1 MDEEAAA
8 RLHRD
13 NEKLATEL
21 AEVRA
26 LSVHLTKTVKSLREE
41 RTTIEDELHATKSR
55 LSSKD
60 LLLQEALHGVT
71 NAHGVLRG
79 SNHTVQDLVKRLPLG
94 SEESPPASPRS
105 CTSPG
110 ASIDV
115 QQASATQDALS
126 ALSFEVTQASM
137 LSRQLVSIERVRQQ
151 PQSMQLRALEQRVQ
165 FLKSKLEQT
174 PKYEME
180 AVRLR
185 RVLNAKQKAEGVV
198 SVSSHADTE
207 SNSPEAP
214 KLSPRSSSP
223 PRELANVSCSP
234 PTVIRMPGCTVNNV
248 NPTKEPIRSFGVQC
262 NLIDAPGGFR
272 APDRWE
278 DSFNHEGRE
287 PSIDGREFRSSSP
300 TFEVMRSV
308 SAAVGSGGVRRAVSP
323 GRPSAGQ
330 ARRES
335 SVGATRRDS
344 SVGAAAARRENS
356 VGATT
361 ARRENSVGATT
372 GGRRDSS
379 VGALR
384 RDSSLGPARTRD
396 GSLSAPLVRRR
407 APSPAASV
415 PTPGLQQ
422 HQPRSPRHS
431 TPLGMPAVR
440 RSVTPTLH
448 TRGRSSS
455 RASAGASSASA
466 SPMQPSR
473 VRPLSPRGSRPL
485 SPRGRPDPW
494 GAASGAHKA
503 AVSGGGRSVTPRSTP
518 LSPQSYRPRA

>member
-1 MDEEAAA
+1 
-8 RLHRD
+8 
-13 NEKLATEL
+13 
-21 AEVRA
+21 
-26 LSVHLTKTVKSLREE
+26 
-41 RTTIEDELHATKSR
+41 
-55 LSSKD
+55 
-60 LLLQEALHGVT
+60 
-71 NAHGVLRG
+71 
-79 SNHTVQDLVKRLPLG
+79 
-94 SEESPPASPRS
+94 
-105 CTSPG
+105 
-110 ASIDV
+110 
-115 QQASATQDALS
+115 
-126 ALSFEVTQASM
+126 
-137 LSRQLVSIERVRQQ
+137 
-151 PQSMQLRALEQRVQ
+151 
-165 FLKSKLEQT
+165 
-174 PKYEME
+174 
-180 AVRLR
+180 
-185 RVLNAKQKAEGVV
+185 
-198 SVSSHADTE
+198 
-207 SNSPEAP
+207 
-214 KLSPRSSSP
+214 
-223 PRELANVSCSP
+223 
-234 PTVIRMPGCTVNNV
+234 MPGCTVNNV

-272 APDRWE
+272 VPDRWE
-278 DSFNHEGRE
+278 DGFNHDGRE

-308 SAAVGSGGVRRAVSP
+308 SAAVGGGGVRRAVSP
-323 GRPSAGQ
+323 GRGQ

-344 SVGAAAARRENS
+344 SVGAAARRENS
-356 VGATT
+356 VGAT

-372 GGRRDSS
+372 GRRDSS
-379 VGALR
+379 VGALRRDSSVGGLR

-503 AVSGGGRSVTPRSTP
+503 AVSGGGRSLTPRSTP